1 MRIWTVGHS
10 NLGIAAF
17 TELLE
22 AHGIGALVDVRAFP
36 ASRRYPHFSGD
47 RLRAAWEDYHWLGK
61 ELGGYRKGAR
71 EDSPHTAL
79 EGMWRAYAD
88 HMEGAEFL
96 AGIARLLAIAGERPA
111 AIMCAER
118 LWNECHRRHIADHL
132 EAIDGVHVLHI
143 TGPGVPSRHRVDAR
157 ARLDGARLDG
167 DGARAVGARLVYDLG
182 QQRKLF

>member
-88 HMEGAEFL
+88 HMEGPEFR
-96 AGIARLLAIAGERPA
+96 AGIARLLELAGARPTA
-111 AIMCAER
+111 MMCAER
-118 LWNECHRRHIADHL
+118 DWHDCHRRHVADHL
-132 EAIDGVHVLHI
+132 LAIEGVEVLHI
-143 TGPGVPSRHRVDAR
+143 ADSGPPSPHRLDSR
-157 ARLDGARLDG
+157 ARIDGN
-167 DGARAVGARLVYDLG
+167 RLVYDVG
-182 QQRKLF
+182 RQRQLF